1 MDFAILV
8 QNILKTQI
16 GFKTY
21 QKTFQY
27 LGIFFFSKKVYKNFV
42 IVYLG

>member
-1 MDFAILV
+1 MGFAILV

-27 LGIFFFSKKVYKNFV
+27 LDIFFLKKKFIKV
-42 IVYLG
+42 L